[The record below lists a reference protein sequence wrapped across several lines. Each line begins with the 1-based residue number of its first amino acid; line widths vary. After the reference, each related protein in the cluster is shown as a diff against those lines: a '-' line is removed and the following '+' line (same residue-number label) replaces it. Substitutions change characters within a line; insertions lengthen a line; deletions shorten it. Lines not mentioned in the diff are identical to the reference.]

1 MLLVL
6 KGWIKTPLVISQTT
20 FFVEGCKARIE
31 APRRRF
37 VNKINAGK
45 PMFPYSFKA
54 YLGKLVLTRRAKNR
68 TAAKRILTDLLEI
81 DAIGKLTNE
90 GMGIIQWLGG
100 ELKTG
105 TSDRGKVK
113 QRLKIRKGLPRLPLD
128 VLKMVQYGLLHDFYT
143 NPNHKSKIYVEPELD
158 DPELIELLREHHA
171 KESAS
176 ELVQQFQ
183 RYDQLAAI
191 ITRTIRSPKTNRY
204 TWASHGT
211 IDFDQLAA
219 KIAEANNQG
228 VWALYKFIYD
238 NKELDNLNESFEF
251 GHSSLK
257 QHLLII
263 ANLIVQDFLRS
274 AKN

>member
-6 KGWIKTPLVISQTT
+6 EGQIKTPLVIPQTT

-31 APRRRF
+31 APRRRW

-54 YLGKLVLTRRAKNR
+54 YLGKLVLTRRVKNR

-81 DAIGKLTNE
+81 DAVGKLTNE
-90 GMGIIQWLGG
+90 GMGVIHWLGG
-100 ELKTG
+100 ELKPG
-105 TSDRGKVK
+105 TSDREKVK
-113 QRLKIRKGLPRLPLD
+113 QKLRIRKGLPPLPLD
-128 VLKMVQYGLLHDFYT
+128 VLKLVQYGLLHDFYA
-143 NPNHKSKIYVEPELD
+143 NSHHKSKIYVEPELD
-158 DPELIELLREHHA
+158 NPELIELLRDHHN
-171 KESAS
+171 KDPTS
-176 ELVQQFQ
+176 ELVQQFK

-191 ITRTIRSPKTNRY
+191 ITREIRSPKTNRY
-204 TWASHGT
+204 TWASQGT
-211 IDFDQLAA
+211 IDFDQLAVN
-219 KIAEANNQG
+219 ITEANKQG

-238 NKELDNLNESFEF
+238 NKELDQLNESFEF

-263 ANLIVQDFLRS
+263 ANLIVHDFLKS
-274 AKN
+274 LKN